1 MNTTAKKRLVPSLC
15 LFVVALVALS
25 VCCSCEKEDSS
36 PDDTVKQMIVDKWE
50 LVRYGTFDES
60 ESGTY
65 LEFLANGR
73 AKRTYY
79 SNPEGKQ
86 VSEETTYRVADGWS
100 YSSDGSELKGII
112 EIEHIPAREGLEPYM
127 CSLKND
133 TLVMC
138 PKVGNYITDPTSY
151 YVRVKE

>member
-1 MNTTAKKRLVPSLC
+1 
-15 LFVVALVALS
+15 
-25 VCCSCEKEDSS
+25 
-36 PDDTVKQMIVDKWE
+36 MIVDKWE
-50 LVRYGTFDES
+50 LVRYGNFDEQ

-79 SNPEGKQ
+79 NSPEGKH
-86 VSEETTYRVADGWS
+86 VSEETTYRVAEGWS
-100 YSSDGSELKGII
+100 YSSDGSELMGII
-112 EIEHIPAREGLEPYM
+112 EIEQIPEREGLEPYT

-151 YVRVKE
+151 YVRAKE

>member
-1 MNTTAKKRLVPSLC
+1 MVGII
-15 LFVVALVALS
+15 VALVALS
-25 VCCSCEKEDSS
+25 VCSSCEKEDSS

-50 LVRYGTFDES
+50 LVRYGTFDEQ

-73 AKRTYY
+73 ARRTYY

-100 YSSDGSELKGII
+100 YSSDGSELMGII
-112 EIEHIPAREGLEPYM
+112 EIE
-127 CSLKND
+127 
-133 TLVMC
+133 
-138 PKVGNYITDPTSY
+138 
-151 YVRVKE
+151 